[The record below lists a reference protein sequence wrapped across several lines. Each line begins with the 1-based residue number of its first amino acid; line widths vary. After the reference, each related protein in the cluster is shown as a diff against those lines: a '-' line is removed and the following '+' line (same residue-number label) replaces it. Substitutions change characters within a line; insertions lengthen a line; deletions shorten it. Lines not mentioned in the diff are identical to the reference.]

1 VPGTEPAPP
10 AEAAA
15 ADLAARLRRI
25 AHDALLDQ
33 VERGDPRHALQRLLK
48 ALQPLPGRRF
58 GVQALDER
66 GGVLW
71 SEAVPADAVPAATID
86 VPHLGGIVG
95 RLLVPAPAGAP
106 AAGLRDELDPL
117 MPALGALLRA
127 CAAPPDAGHMALVR
141 AALAGADTFVWEW
154 DLDSDRLGDIAE
166 GLRQLGYAP
175 GELGDTQDD
184 WNALIHPEDR
194 AANHEAYLRHASGE
208 QEIYEH
214 VYRARAADG
223 SWRWLMER
231 GRIVER
237 HADGRPRRMVG
248 TQTDVTERR
257 AVARAASEATR
268 RLERIAGQV
277 SGMLYQFEMRP
288 GRKGQLTYVSERGQY
303 LFGLPLEAALE
314 DIEQV
319 WDLIEVEDR
328 KLMAQALKVS
338 AANLT
343 EWRCEFRARRADGQM
358 RWMLGNAMPEKLA
371 DGRLVWYGYLEDVT
385 ERRELEQARRDAA
398 VAEAA
403 NRAKTDFLSRMSH
416 ELRTPLN
423 AVLGFAQLMEIDR
436 SEPPA
441 EGQRRRLAMIRDAGE
456 HLLHMIGDLLDLT
469 RIESGGM
476 TLQPE
481 PVPLRALAAQAL
493 EMVRDSADKAQV
505 TLALADGGDA
515 LVVLA
520 DRTRLRQ
527 VLLNLL
533 SNAVK
538 YSRPG
543 GRVELRVAAGADGLP
558 TLTVADTGVGIAED
572 ELPLVFEP
580 FQRGRQARGG
590 IEGAGIGLS
599 VTRALVQLM
608 GGRIAAH
615 SRLGEGSVF
624 TVALPAAGAAA
635 PSLPTS

>member
-1 VPGTEPAPP
+1 MPGTEPAPP
-10 AEAAA
+10 AAAA
-15 ADLAARLRRI
+15 GADLAARLWRI

-48 ALQPLPGRRF
+48 ALQPLLGRRF

-71 SEAVPADAVPAATID
+71 AAAVPDGAAGAAAIE
-86 VPHLGGIVG
+86 VSHLGGVVG
-95 RLLVPAPAGAP
+95 RLLVQAPAGGDVAR
-106 AAGLRDELDPL
+106 LRDELDPL

-175 GELGDTQDD
+175 GEPGDTQDD

-194 AANHEAYLRHASGE
+194 AANHEAYLRHERGE

-257 AVARAASEATR
+257 AMARAASEVTR

-277 SGMLYQFEMRP
+277 SGMLYQFEMLP
-288 GRKGQLTYVSERGQY
+288 GRKGRLTYVSERGQY
-303 LFGLPLEAALE
+303 LFGLPVEAALE

-328 KLMAQALKVS
+328 RLMAQALKAS
-338 AANLT
+338 AEHLT

-505 TLALADGGDA
+505 ALALAEGGDA
-515 LVVLA
+515 LVVRA

-533 SNAVK
+533 SNAIK
-538 YSRPG
+538 YNRPG
-543 GRVELRVAAGADGLP
+543 GRVELRLADGADGE
-558 TLTVADTGVGIAED
+558 TLLSVADTGVGIAED

-590 IEGAGIGLS
+590 VEGAGIGLS

-615 SRLGEGSVF
+615 SHLGEGSVF
-624 TVALPAAGAAA
+624 TVALPAARADAQLP
-635 PSLPTS
+635 PST